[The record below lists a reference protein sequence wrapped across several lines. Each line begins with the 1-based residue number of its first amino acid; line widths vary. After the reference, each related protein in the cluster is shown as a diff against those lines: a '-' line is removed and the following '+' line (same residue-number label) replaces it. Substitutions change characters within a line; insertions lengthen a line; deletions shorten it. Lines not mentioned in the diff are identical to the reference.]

1 MRASVIREFN
11 RPWSLED
18 LPDPVPAPG
27 QVLIRVHASGVCGTD
42 MHVHHGYLPVSAP
55 LVAGH
60 EPVGEVVATG
70 DGVAWPAVGDRVG
83 VSWIQRGCGDCRHCS
98 PTGAGATFCDD
109 AQTWMDLGGGNAELM
124 LAWAEGCTALPD
136 GLAYELAAP
145 TFCAGHTVL
154 AGLRAGAPLPGERV
168 AILGLGGLGH
178 LAIQYARALGHE
190 TLALTSSDE
199 KCDDAREL
207 GADDAVTVDDHPG
220 RALEDA
226 GGADVVLCTSN
237 SALQVSQVVTGLN
250 PRGRLVN
257 VGFLDGPVVL
267 DFNDLLYTHAR
278 LVVVTPTHRR
288 DLIDALAMVAD
299 GRVKPIVETYGLEE
313 HNRVR
318 ERLEAGRVRYRAVLM
333 HDV

>member
-1 MRASVIREFN
+1 MRASVIREFD
-11 RPWSLED
+11 RPWRIEE
-18 LPDPVPAPG
+18 LPDPVPAAG
-27 QVLIRVHASGVCGTD
+27 QVLIRIHASGLCGTD
-42 MHVHHGYLPVSAP
+42 VHVHHGYLPVSAP

-60 EPVGEVVATG
+60 EPVGEVVQVG

-83 VSWIQRGCGDCRHCS
+83 VSWIQRGCGTCRHC
-98 PTGAGATFCDD
+98 AADRATFCDD

-124 LAWAEGCTALPD
+124 LAWADGCTALPD

-145 TFCAGHTVL
+145 TFCAGFTVL
-154 AGLRAGAPLPGERV
+154 AGLRAGQPLPGERV
-168 AILGLGGLGH
+168 AVLGLGGLGH
-178 LAIQYARALGHE
+178 LAIQYAKALGHE

-207 GADDAVTVDDHPG
+207 GADDAATVGDHPG

-237 SALQVSQVVTGLN
+237 SALQVSQVVTGMN

-267 DFNDLLYTHAR
+267 DMNDMLYTHAR
-278 LVVVTPTHRR
+278 VLAVTPSDRR
-288 DLIDALAMVAD
+288 DLVDALAMVAD
-299 GRVKPIVETYGLEE
+299 GRVAPIVETFALED
-313 HNRVR
+313 HNRAR
-318 ERLEAGRVRYRAVLM
+318 ERLQAGRVRYRAVLL
-333 HDV
+333 HAT

>member
-1 MRASVIREFN
+1 MRASVIRAFD

-18 LPDPVPAPG
+18 LPDPVPAHG

-42 MHVHHGYLPVSAP
+42 LHVHHGYLPVSAP

-60 EPVGEVVATG
+60 EPVGEVVQVG
-70 DGVAWPAVGDRVG
+70 PGVTWPAVGDRVG
-83 VSWIQRGCGDCRHCS
+83 VSWIQKGCGDCRHCGGD
-98 PTGAGATFCDD
+98 GAGATFCDD
-109 AQTWMDLGGGNAELM
+109 AQTWMQLGGGHAELM

-136 GLAYELAAP
+136 RLAYELAAP
-145 TFCAGHTVL
+145 TFCAGFTVL
-154 AGLRAGAPLPGERV
+154 AALRAAAPLPGERV

-178 LAIQYARALGHE
+178 LAIQYANALGSE
-190 TLALTSSDE
+190 TLALTSTDE

-220 RALEDA
+220 RALQDA

-237 SALQVSQVVTGLN
+237 GARHVSQVVTGLN

-267 DFNDLLYTHAR
+267 DMNDMLATHAR
-278 LVVVTPTHRR
+278 VMAVTPADRR
-288 DLIDALAMVAD
+288 DLVDALAMVAD
-299 GRVKPIVETYGLEE
+299 GRVKPIVETYALED

-318 ERLEAGRVRYRAVLM
+318 ERLAAGRVRYRAVLM

>member
-1 MRASVIREFN
+1 MRASVIHEFD
-11 RPWSLED
+11 RPWRIEQ
-18 LPDPVPAPG
+18 LPDPVPAAG
-27 QVLIRVHASGVCGTD
+27 QVLICVHASGLCGTD
-42 MHVHHGYLPVSAP
+42 VHVHHGYLPVSAP

-60 EPVGEVVATG
+60 EPVGEVVAVG
-70 DGVAWPAVGDRVG
+70 EGVTWPVVGDRVG
-83 VSWIQRGCGDCRHCS
+83 VSWIQRGCGACRHC
-98 PTGAGATFCDD
+98 GAGRETFCDD

-145 TFCAGHTVL
+145 TFCAGFTVL
-154 AGLRAGAPLPGERV
+154 AGLRAGQPLPGERV

-178 LAIQYARALGHE
+178 LAIQYAKALGHE

-199 KCDDAREL
+199 KCDDARDL

-267 DFNDLLYTHAR
+267 DMNDMLYTHAQ
-278 LVVVTPTHRR
+278 VKAVTPSDRR
-288 DLIDALAMVAD
+288 DLLDALAMVAD
-299 GRVKPIVETYGLEE
+299 GRVAPIVETFALED
-313 HNRVR
+313 HNRAR
-318 ERLEAGRVRYRAVLM
+318 ERLEAGRVRYRAVLL
-333 HDV
+333 HAT

>member
-1 MRASVIREFN
+1 MRASVIGEFD
-11 RPWSLED
+11 RPWRIEE
-18 LPDPVPAPG
+18 LPEPVPAAG
-27 QVLIRVHASGVCGTD
+27 QVLIRVHASGLCGTD
-42 MHVHHGYLPVSAP
+42 VHVHHGYLPVSAP

-60 EPVGEVVATG
+60 EPVGEVVQVGA
-70 DGVAWPAVGDRVG
+70 GVSWPVVGDRVG
-83 VSWIQRGCGDCRHCS
+83 VSWIQRGCGACRHCA
-98 PTGAGATFCDD
+98 AGRETFCDD

-145 TFCAGHTVL
+145 TFCAGFTVL
-154 AGLRAGAPLPGERV
+154 AGLRAGQPLPGDRV

-178 LAIQYARALGHE
+178 LAIQYAKALGHE

-199 KCDDAREL
+199 KCADARDL

-267 DFNDLLYTHAR
+267 DMNDMLYTHAQ
-278 LVVVTPTHRR
+278 VNAVTPSDRR
-288 DLIDALAMVAD
+288 DLLDALAMVAD
-299 GRVKPIVETYGLEE
+299 GRVAPIVETYALED
-313 HNRVR
+313 HNRAR
-318 ERLEAGRVRYRAVLM
+318 ERLEAGRVRYRAVLL
-333 HDV
+333 HST

>member
-11 RPWSLED
+11 RPWRIEE
-18 LPDPVPAPG
+18 LPDPQPAPG
-27 QVLIRVHASGVCGTD
+27 QVLIRIHASGLCGTD
-42 MHVHHGYLPVSAP
+42 VHVHHGYLPVSAP

-60 EPVGEVVATG
+60 EPVGEVVQVG
-70 DGVAWPAVGDRVG
+70 DGVTTPAVGDRVG
-83 VSWIQRGCGDCRHCS
+83 VSWIQKGCGACRHCAADV
-98 PTGAGATFCDD
+98 PIFCDD

-124 LAWAEGCTALPD
+124 LAWAEGCTPLPD
-136 GLAYELAAP
+136 GLSYELAAP
-145 TFCAGHTVL
+145 TFCAGFTVL
-154 AGLRAGAPLPGERV
+154 AGLRAGRIAPGERV
-168 AILGLGGLGH
+168 AVLGLGGLGH

-237 SALQVSQVVTGLN
+237 SAMQVSQVASGLN
-250 PRGRLVN
+250 PRGRIVN
-257 VGFLDGPVVL
+257 VGFLDGPVVV
-267 DFNDLLYTHAR
+267 DFNDLLYTHAQ
-278 LVVVTPTHRR
+278 LIAVTPSDRR
-288 DLIDALAMVAD
+288 DLVDALEMVAG
-299 GRVKPIVETYGLEE
+299 GRVTPIVETYALED
-313 HNRVR
+313 HNRAR

-333 HDV
+333 HAT

>member
-1 MRASVIREFN
+1 
-11 RPWSLED
+11 
-18 LPDPVPAPG
+18 
-27 QVLIRVHASGVCGTD
+27 
-42 MHVHHGYLPVSAP
+42 
-55 LVAGH
+55 
-60 EPVGEVVATG
+60 
-70 DGVAWPAVGDRVG
+70 
-83 VSWIQRGCGDCRHCS
+83 
-98 PTGAGATFCDD
+98 
-109 AQTWMDLGGGNAELM
+109 MDLGGGNAELM

-136 GLAYELAAP
+136 GLSYELAAP
-145 TFCAGHTVL
+145 TFCAGFTVL

-178 LAIQYARALGHE
+178 LAIQYAKALGHE

-267 DFNDLLYTHAR
+267 DCNDMLYTHAR
-278 LVVVTPTHRR
+278 VIAVTPSDRR
-288 DLIDALAMVAD
+288 DLVDALAMVAD
-299 GRVKPIVETYGLEE
+299 GRVKPIVETYALED

-333 HDV
+333 HAV

>member
-1 MRASVIREFN
+1 MRASVIREFD
-11 RPWSLED
+11 RPWRIEE
-18 LPDPVPAPG
+18 LPDPVPAGG
-27 QVLIRVHASGVCGTD
+27 QVLIRVHASGLCGTD
-42 MHVHHGYLPVSAP
+42 VHVHHGYLPVSAP

-60 EPVGEVVATG
+60 EPVGEVVQVG
-70 DGVAWPAVGDRVG
+70 EGVTWPVVGDRVG
-83 VSWIQRGCGDCRHCS
+83 VSWIQRGCGACRHC
-98 PTGAGATFCDD
+98 GAGRDTFCDD

-145 TFCAGHTVL
+145 TFCAGFTVL
-154 AGLRAGAPLPGERV
+154 AGLRAAQPLPGERV

-178 LAIQYARALGHE
+178 LAIQYAKALGHE

-207 GADDAVTVDDHPG
+207 GADAAVTVDDHPG

-237 SALQVSQVVTGLN
+237 SALQVSQVVTGLH
-250 PRGRLVN
+250 PHGRLVN

-267 DFNDLLYTHAR
+267 DMNDMLYTHAQ
-278 LVVVTPTHRR
+278 VKAVTPSDRR
-288 DLIDALAMVAD
+288 DLLDALAMVAD
-299 GRVKPIVETYGLEE
+299 GRVRPIVETYALED
-313 HNRVR
+313 HNRAR
-318 ERLEAGRVRYRAVLM
+318 ERLEAGRVRYRAVLL
-333 HDV
+333 HAT